1 MEHSTWRDAEA
12 VRGILNNNLDQIKGR
27 HGKVYSDNKN
37 VQSVLKVGSRKED
50 LQQVANDVFE
60 LCQSTNICMSSQWI
74 TR

>member
-1 MEHSTWRDAEA
+1 MEYSTWRDAEA
-12 VRGILNNNLDQIKGR
+12 VRGILNNNLDQIKGK

-37 VQSVLKVGSRKED
+37 VQSVLKVGSRKDD

-60 LCQSTNICMSSQWI
+60 LCQSTNISMSSQWI